1 MMNSLETMPVACT
14 QGETASPAWLD
25 SMEQLFVVHR
35 SGSIVL
41 FSHRFDGKVA
51 PNPQDDDLH
60 GAAIDAMDMLLG
72 EILSNNGH
80 IRQIVQ
86 EDKLLSFSYGQHCSF
101 ILISKLHADDVTTH
115 LARFATAFELQFAAK
130 LAKHFNIDID
140 EYQDARALVDANF
153 A

>member
-1 MMNSLETMPVACT
+1 MMNSLETMPVAYSLE
-14 QGETASPAWLD
+14 ETASPAWLD
-25 SMEQLFVVHR
+25 SMEQLFVVYR
-35 SGSIVL
+35 SGSIVM

-51 PNPQDDDLH
+51 SSQQDDDLH

-80 IRQIVQ
+80 IRQIVH
-86 EDKLLSFSYGQHCSF
+86 EDKVLSFSYGRHCSF
-101 ILISKLHADDVTTH
+101 ILISKMHANDVMPH
-115 LARFATAFELQFAAK
+115 LARFATAFELQFASK
-130 LAKHFNIDID
+130 LGNHFNIDMD